1 MDCFEWELCKANLL
15 NLDCIYIATVHS
27 NNSFEVLYILR
38 WILAAIL
45 VREPQH
51 WAAAMVRRKNSLLI
65 GRNWLVGGKRENR
78 TKDKIKI
85 KVMQLWR
92 GDTQDIVKG
101 HLIQCQLSFSKRKLW
116 REVLCLL
123 NPMCRF
129 LSWMAPI
136 QLLETLGTTNN
147 WGFMLHRIYK
157 YSETLWPNLHPN
169 PKNEA
174 TSPINMAHN
183 YHDWPVQYCYHSAV
197 KRRWDIVITLPGRR
211 CGHPSL
217 WM

>member
-1 MDCFEWELCKANLL
+1 MLILQLTVRELKWLSANRRQMEGLHRGSVWNKYGLWKANLL

-27 NNSFEVLYILR
+27 NSSLEVLYILR

-45 VREPQH
+45 VREPQQ
-51 WAAAMVRRKNSLLI
+51 WASAMVGRKNSLLI

-78 TKDKIKI
+78 TKHKLQTKS

-92 GDTQDIVKG
+92 GDTQDVVKG

-147 WGFMLHRIYK
+147 WGFMLHLICK
-157 YSETLWPNLHPN
+157 
-169 PKNEA
+169 
-174 TSPINMAHN
+174 
-183 YHDWPVQYCYHSAV
+183 
-197 KRRWDIVITLPGRR
+197 
-211 CGHPSL
+211 
-217 WM
+217 